1 MTSGPSLSLLLA
13 MAAGGVLGWLGHARQ
28 QQRRQGPRRRALAGT
43 APVAL
48 PAEQWR
54 RWIEDAPQGWLV
66 IAPDHSIAS
75 INAKAEKLLGVD
87 AEGRRRAAWDRALAK
102 KSTAEL
108 RQLLGEIETTMRTG
122 RATDAVTAL
131 WREARDN

>member
-1 MTSGPSLSLLLA
+1 MNPNRTLA
-13 MAAGGVLGWLGHARQ
+13 DL
-28 QQRRQGPRRRALAGT
+28 
-43 APVAL
+43 
-48 PAEQWR
+48 
-54 RWIEDAPQGWLV
+54 
-66 IAPDHSIAS
+66 
-75 INAKAEKLLGVD
+75 EKLLAVD